1 MVNFW
6 KVLKQNAIPEWEQFY
21 LQYLSGVALID
32 KIEAVSHVDRALV
45 GQLEQVRSSSINLEL
60 GLADADQVPTIQPE
74 KPVASMSE
82 GDAWLNICGL
92 TGPDAPGVEK
102 DFVEFL
108 EAEFLRIYDFFRNQE
123 DVCLASFNEL
133 NQDLCLQKWR
143 HDDDI
148 ATGLRVRSKELY
160 RSLDLL
166 RSFRVYNYA
175 GFVKLLK
182 RHRKRS
188 LVSFED
194 NLLAYLNN
202 SDFVKAPLCAEMR
215 ERYVHAPSCSFFVRV
230 VTLVLILGLKKCTR
244 RLSSSAI

>member
-6 KVLKQNAIPEWEQFY
+6 KVLKQNEIPEWEQFY
-21 LQYLSGVALID
+21 LQYLNGVALID
-32 KIEAVSHVDRALV
+32 KIEAVSHVDRLV
-45 GQLEQVRSSSINLEL
+45 VGHQLEQARASSINLEL
-60 GLADADQVPTIQPE
+60 NLADADQVPTIQPE
-74 KPVASMSE
+74 QTVNLPSMSE

-92 TGPDAPGVEK
+92 DGPDAPSVEK

-108 EAEFLRIYDFFRNQE
+108 EAEYLRIYDFFRNQE

-133 NQDLCLQKWR
+133 NQDLCLQHWR
-143 HDDDI
+143 GDDDR
-148 ATGLRVRSKELY
+148 ATALKVRSKELY

-182 RHRKRS
+182 RHRKHS

-194 NLLAYLNN
+194 NLLAYLNG

-215 ERYVHAPSCSFFVRV
+215 AR
-230 VTLVLILGLKKCTR
+230 
-244 RLSSSAI
+244 